1 MGMVM
6 TWFHASKKTPIS
18 LRGKLYPALLLLGMI
33 LAVAQAGEARL
44 LSDQTGRK
52 VDVPENP
59 RRVVSLAPT
68 VTEIVFALGKGDL
81 LKGVTEYSD
90 YPPQAELL
98 PRVGSYVRLDLEK
111 IVALKPDLCIADR
124 NGNPENEVKELE
136 SFGIPVYVV
145 DPRSLN
151 TTIGAVLG
159 IGQLLCVDRKAR
171 HLANQM
177 RAKIERVKKRIAE
190 TNRRPR
196 VFFQIGTS
204 PLVSVGTHTL
214 INGLIEAAGG
224 QNVAAGPAA
233 YPRFG
238 MEQVLELRPDVII
251 VTSMTGHTD
260 LRQVKAQWDR
270 FRELPAVKN
279 NRIFV
284 VNADLFD
291 RASPRLVEGLEILAR
306 LLHPE
311 LFR

>member
-1 MGMVM
+1 M

-18 LRGKLYPALLLLGMI
+18 LRRKLYPALLLLGMI

-52 VDVPENP
+52 VEVPENP

-90 YPPQAELL
+90 YPPQAERL

-136 SFGIPVYVV
+136 AFGIPVYVV

-159 IGQLLCVDRKAR
+159 IGRLLCVDRKAHR
-171 HLANQM
+171 LANEM
-177 RAKIERVKKRIAE
+177 RAKIERIKERIAK

-238 MEQVLELRPDVII
+238 MEEVLALRPDIII

-260 LRQVKAQWDR
+260 LRQVKAEWDR

-291 RASPRLVEGLEILAR
+291 RASPRLVEGLATLAR